1 MKNRSR
7 VGSLLI
13 AIVLLLVAGVVVYG
27 LLSGLG
33 SDDEQG
39 ELASQPQES
48 RNILLLGL
56 DARDGGSGRTDTIMV
71 ANVDPN
77 TGKISLLSIPRD
89 TRVLLKGS
97 YERINAAYV
106 YGGVELI
113 QETVEELL
121 DIEIDNYAIIQF
133 QGFVEVVD
141 LFGGVK
147 VNVPERMY
155 HPNENIDLQPGVQI
169 LDGYDAL
176 GFARYRYTENGDLD
190 RAQHQQEILEAL
202 RKKVFSLGTVT
213 KIPELIAIA
222 YEYIETDLTDA
233 ELMTLADFS
242 TKFSEQEIASFTL
255 PGEIVKIDGL
265 WFYEADMEQID
276 SITLPF
282 QKDAA

>member
-265 WFYEADMEQID
+265 WFYEADMEQMD
-276 SITLPF
+276 SVTLPF

>member
-265 WFYEADMEQID
+265 WFYEADMEQMD
-276 SITLPF
+276 SVTLPF
-282 QKDAA
+282 QKDAT